1 MNLPFTIQE
10 YKERVRRVQNEMAAG
25 GLHALILS
33 KPQNIYYLSGN
44 RASYIGAPLT
54 SLHVLVVPLEGDP
67 VLICRKLEEEAV
79 KEQWTKDP
87 QLYLDHEDPYGY
99 LRQVVAKFKVSEEKI
114 GIEERNLIKTTYDR
128 IKQALPNSKLVDV
141 SGMLDKIRLTMN
153 QKEIEY
159 TTKAAQITER
169 GFRRGIDLLKEG
181 ASYNEVVGEIESAMY
196 KAGQSEQD
204 SSLALVWGGPDGG
217 GMHDTFVE
225 KKVKNGDLIT
235 IEVHGIYNHY
245 RAAAQ
250 GTIFVGNGVSPKIKD
265 LYKLVSDMHE
275 DCVKAVRP
283 GVTFEELFEVAN
295 RPYKKATGQDYFRRV
310 GGTLGLSLFD
320 ISSVRGEKSKVLE
333 GYCLLLQPLTIS
345 PLITV
350 TSSGIVTKDGYKV
363 LNGSLKE
370 LIQN

>member
-10 YKERVRRVQNEMAAG
+10 YKERVSRVQNEMAAA
-25 GLHALILS
+25 GLHALVLS

-54 SLHVLVVPLEGDP
+54 SLHVLVVPSEGDP

-87 QLYLDHEDPYGY
+87 QLYLDHEDPYNY
-99 LRQVVAKFKVSEEKI
+99 LLQVISKFKATDEKI

-128 IKQALPNSKLVDV
+128 IKQALPNSKLADV
-141 SGMLDKIRLTMN
+141 SGMVDKIRLAMN

-159 TTKAAQITER
+159 TLKAAEITER
-169 GFRRGIDLLKEG
+169 GYRRGIDVLKEG
-181 ASYNEVVGEIESAMY
+181 ASYNEVVGEIENAMY

-204 SSLALVWGGPDGG
+204 SSLALVWGGPEGG

-225 KKVKNGDLIT
+225 KRVKSGDLVT

-250 GTIFVGNGVSPKIKD
+250 GTIFVGNSVPSKTKN
-265 LYKLVSDMHE
+265 LYRLVSDMHE
-275 DCVKAVRP
+275 ECVNAVRP
-283 GVTFEELFEVAN
+283 GVTFEELFEAAN
-295 RPYKKATGQDYFRRV
+295 RPYKKATGQDYFRRA

-320 ISSVRGEKSKVLE
+320 ISSVRGEKSIVLE
-333 GYCLLLQPLTIS
+333 GYCLLLQPLLIS

-350 TSSGIVTKDGYKV
+350 TSSGLVTRDGYKL
-363 LNGSLKE
+363 LNGSLRE
-370 LIQN
+370 LVQK